1 MERLA
6 FVGCGRIAEAIVR
19 GLVASGYPAE
29 FICGASRTGAGAGRL
44 AERFGIH
51 AAENAVAAVRR
62 ATVVVLAVDPEEA
75 LAVARGLAGAVGERH
90 CLVSVVASRSTHDL
104 VAELPGVPLIRAIPN
119 LAVAARAGVTAI
131 AAGTTAGAE
140 HSGRVA
146 AIFGRL
152 GLVTEVDEGLL
163 DLASTLFGIGPAL
176 FSQVAVEWAGA
187 AVARGVDQELART
200 LVRQCFRG
208 TGQLLGESTPEQIIA
223 AVASPKGMTEAAL
236 RALDDEKLG
245 ATMSA
250 ALDAAIRR
258 SAERQC
264 RLSAC
269 A

>member
-6 FVGCGRIAEAIVR
+6 FVGCGRIAEAIVS

-29 FICGASRTGAGAGRL
+29 FIWGASRTGAGAGRL
-44 AERFGIH
+44 RDRFRIH
-51 AAENAVAAVRR
+51 AAGNVTAAVRR
-62 ATVVVLAVDPEEA
+62 ATVVVLAVDPEDA
-75 LAVARGLAGAVGERH
+75 LAVVRRLAGVVDERH

-104 VAELPGVPLIRAIPN
+104 EDELPGVPVIRAVPN
-119 LAVAARAGVTAI
+119 VAVAVRAGVTAI

-140 HSGRVA
+140 HNGRVA

-163 DLASTLFGIGPAL
+163 DLVSALFGIGPAL
-176 FSQVAVEWAGA
+176 FSQVAVEWADA
-187 AVARGVDQELART
+187 AVARGVDQELARL

-208 TGQLLGESTPEQIIA
+208 TGELLAESTPEQIIA
-223 AVASPKGMTEAAL
+223 AVASPKGMTDAAL
-236 RALDDEKLG
+236 RALDDEMLG

-258 SAERQC
+258 SAERQG